1 MINEVAVQSKQ
12 QSEVR
17 KLGNSCFGAVRP
29 DLRVYLQEARQRTR
43 LHGVRQRLL
52 DKEPSQKHH
61 NRKRQEVGRI

>member
-1 MINEVAVQSKQ
+1 M
-12 QSEVR
+12 
-17 KLGNSCFGAVRP
+17 GNSCFGAVRP